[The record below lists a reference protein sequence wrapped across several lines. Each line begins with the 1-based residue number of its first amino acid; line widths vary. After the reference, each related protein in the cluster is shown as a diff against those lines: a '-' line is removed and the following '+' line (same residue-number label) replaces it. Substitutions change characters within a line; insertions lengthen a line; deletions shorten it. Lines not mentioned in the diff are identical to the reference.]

1 MDPQANIESTTDLYL
16 NKFNQV
22 TKKHK
27 TMNQFGEIC
36 LMIP

>member
-1 MDPQANIESTTDLYL
+1 MDPQANIASTTALSL